1 MNELSTEVKAQE
13 IHENAQFWHNRAEH
27 NLYKFFLEV
36 KKIRDN
42 RYYKE
47 LGYSNF
53 EDYCLNSWNIKR
65 GTMDERIQIAETFS
79 ESDFNRYSGQ
89 LGHKKTLLL
98 TTMSEP
104 QREQTLNEGVPTEQ
118 GYKAYDKATQ
128 KEIAAYKRNSEEMER
143 KAKEYEKQLKQRDE
157 QNAQLQSQ
165 VEQAQ
170 RSEEIAKKQLE
181 DAESR
186 EPEVIERYM
195 EPEDYQETKNALVQS
210 RQQQKLIEQRNE
222 KLEKDIKE
230 MEQRRDEVSEKSQKY
245 DELNKAINDMNAKL
259 NDGQQRLKAQ
269 KEIYD
274 LVKGSEKVI
283 REVAPLCYLAFSK
296 DIIDNDYARKPI
308 EKIIEDL
315 TDMANRLRKQ
325 LKKGEVIDV

>member
-118 GYKAYDKATQ
+118 GYKSYEKATQ
-128 KEIAAYKRNSEEMER
+128 KEIAAYKRSSEEMER
-143 KAKEYEKQLKQRDE
+143 KAKEYEQKLKQRDE

-170 RSEEIAKKQLE
+170 RSEEIARKKLE
-181 DAESR
+181 DAENR
-186 EPEVIERYM
+186 EPEIKREVKEVVPPHVKAQLSDRQQMIDAKDKEIKQLQERLTKAEEQKQKFEKQDYL
-195 EPEDYQETKNALVQS
+195 EEDEQIASISFQVESTVLEIKDNINRFLNENASTAFREAAIARASEKTKNQ
-210 RQQQKLIEQRNE
+210 
-222 KLEKDIKE
+222 
-230 MEQRRDEVSEKSQKY
+230 
-245 DELNKAINDMNAKL
+245 
-259 NDGQQRLKAQ
+259 
-269 KEIYD
+269 IYD
-274 LVKGSEKVI
+274 GVEELEAFCRTMRQSLNSNVI
-283 REVAPLCYLAFSK
+283 V
-296 DIIDNDYARKPI
+296 
-308 EKIIEDL
+308 
-315 TDMANRLRKQ
+315 
-325 LKKGEVIDV
+325 GG